1 MGMNSAR
8 QVGRFD
14 ALHPQRCARGWPLK
28 VDSKQSRLP
37 IWSRTRRSHM
47 STEQNKAI
55 SRRIPLE
62 VFEQGR
68 FDVVDEICAP
78 DLKEHGELMP
88 GIPTGREGLKAVA
101 SQLRKGFPDLKY
113 RIDLQIADGDFVASY
128 ATVSGT
134 HKGEAF
140 GMPATGK
147 HAEWAEAH
155 FVKMANG
162 KITEHWG
169 VQD

>member
-1 MGMNSAR
+1 
-8 QVGRFD
+8 
-14 ALHPQRCARGWPLK
+14 
-28 VDSKQSRLP
+28 
-37 IWSRTRRSHM
+37 M

-55 SRRIPLE
+55 SQRIPLE

-68 FDVVDEICAP
+68 FDVVDELCAP
-78 DLKEHGELMP
+78 DLKEHGDVMP
-88 GIPTGREGLKAVA
+88 GIPTGREGLKAIA
-101 SQLRKGFPDLKY
+101 SMLRKGFPDIKF
-113 RIDLQIADGDFVASY
+113 RIELQVAEGDFVASY

-147 HAEWAEAH
+147 HAEWAESH
-155 FVKMANG
+155 IVKIVNG

-169 VQD
+169 VQDRLGMLRQLGLAPAPEPVLASR